1 MHSFLVLT
9 ILFANLA
16 TNAFGQ
22 QWPKATSEETVDA
35 TIKVSGGVKDFG
47 FKRLTASSALGSGDQ
62 SEGQKALIRAE
73 KNAVIKNLIIG
84 QNGADGIHCYDG
96 CTLQNVWWEKVGEDA
111 ATFRSSSGCKE
122 YSFTVTGGGVKNAKD
137 KVFQMNGG
145 GTLTIKNFVAEGI
158 GKLARACGNCK
169 TQCQKRKFV
178 LENIKVT
185 GLKTLLCGLN
195 ENYGDVATIKNVQ
208 ITGSKKVCAEFQGNN
223 QQKEPPMLRSFDV
236 GSKGDGK
243 NCIISGT
250 TSG

>member
-16 TNAFGQ
+16 ANAFGQ
-22 QWPKATSEETVDA
+22 QWPKATGEETVPA
-35 TIKVSGGVKDFG
+35 TIIVTGGVKDFA

-73 KNAVIKNLIIG
+73 KGAVIKNLIIG

-96 CTLQNVWWEKVGEDA
+96 
-111 ATFRSSSGCKE
+111 SSSGCKE

-145 GTLTIKNFVAEGI
+145 GTLTIKDFVAEGI

>member
-9 ILFANLA
+9 VLFANFA
-16 TNAFGQ
+16 SNAFG
-22 QWPKATSEETVDA
+22 QWPKATSEETVKA
-35 TIKVSGGVKDFG
+35 TIIVSGGVKDFG

-62 SEGQKALIRAE
+62 SEGQKPLIRAE
-73 KNAVIKNLIIG
+73 KGAVIKNLIIG

-122 YSFTVTGGGVKNAKD
+122 YNFLVTGGGVKNAAD

-145 GTLTIKNFVAEGI
+145 GTLTVKDFVADGI
-158 GKLARACGNCK
+158 GKLARSCGNCK

-208 ITGSKKVCAEFQGNN
+208 ISGSKSKKVCAEFQGNN
-223 QQKEPPMLRSFDV
+223 QQKEPPMLRSYDV

-243 NCIISGT
+243 NCIIS
-250 TSG
+250 

>member
-1 MHSFLVLT
+1 MSFFLFVT
-9 ILFANLA
+9 IAFANLA
-16 TNAFGQ
+16 PNAFGQ
-22 QWPKATSEETVDA
+22 QWPKATSDETVPA
-35 TIKVSGGVKDFG
+35 TIVVTGGSRDFG
-47 FKRLTASSALGSGDQ
+47 YKRLTASSALGTGDQ
-62 SEGQKALIRAE
+62 SEGQKALIRSE
-73 KNAVIKNLIIG
+73 KGAVIKNLIIG

-96 CTLQNVWWEKVGEDA
+96 CTLKM
-111 ATFRSSSGCKE
+111 C
-122 YSFTVTGGGVKNAKD
+122 GGGVKNAAD

-145 GTLTIKNFVAEGI
+145 GTLTIFENRLKRGKAFLKIKQKAESI

-208 ITGSKKVCAEFQGNN
+208 ISGPSKKVCAEFQGNN

-236 GSKGDGK
+236 GSSGDGK

>member
-1 MHSFLVLT
+1 MSFFLFVT
-9 ILFANLA
+9 IAFANLA
-16 TNAFGQ
+16 PNAFGQ
-22 QWPKATSEETVDA
+22 DWPKATSDETVPA
-35 TIKVSGGVKDFG
+35 TITVTGGSRDFG

-73 KNAVIKNLIIG
+73 KGAVIKNLIIG

-122 YSFTVTGGGVKNAKD
+122 FNFLVTGGGVKNAAD

-145 GTLTIKNFVAEGI
+145 GTLTIKNFVAENI

-208 ITGSKKVCAEFQGNN
+208 ISGSKKVCAEFQGND

-236 GSKGDGK
+236 GSSGDGK

>member
-1 MHSFLVLT
+1 MHSLI
-9 ILFANLA
+9 ILGIAFANLA
-16 TNAFGQ
+16 PNAFGQ
-22 QWPKATSEETVDA
+22 QWPKATSDETVSA
-35 TIKVSGGVKDFG
+35 TIKVSGGTKDFG
-47 FKRLTASSALGSGDQ
+47 YKRLTASSALGTGDQ

-73 KNAVIKNLIIG
+73 KGAVIKNLIIG

-111 ATFRSSSGCKE
+111 ATFRSSSGCTE
-122 YSFTVTGGGVKNAKD
+122 YDFLVTGGGVKNAAD
-137 KVFQMNGG
+137 KVFQMNGA
-145 GTLTIKNFVAEGI
+145 GTLTVKDFVAESI

-208 ITGSKKVCAEFQGNN
+208 ISGSKKVCAEFQGNN

-236 GSKGDGK
+236 GSSGDGK

>member
-1 MHSFLVLT
+1 MHFFLVLT
-9 ILFANLA
+9 VLFANLA
-16 TNAFGQ
+16 SNAFGQ
-22 QWPKATSEETVDA
+22 QWPKATSEETVKA
-35 TIKVSGGVKDFG
+35 TIIVSGGVKDFG

-62 SEGQKALIRAE
+62 SEGQKPLIRAE
-73 KNAVIKNLIIG
+73 KGAVIKNLIIG
-84 QNGADGIHCYDG
+84 QNGADGIHCNDG

-111 ATFRSSSGCKE
+111 ATFRSSGCKE
-122 YSFTVTGGGVKNAKD
+122 FSFTVTGGGVKNAKD

-145 GTLTIKNFVAEGI
+145 GTLTVKDFVAESI
-158 GKLARACGNCK
+158 GKLARSCGNCK

-178 LENIKVT
+178 LDNIKVT

-195 ENYGDVATIKNVQ
+195 KNFGDVATIKNVQ
-208 ITGSKKVCAEFQGNN
+208 ITGSKKVCALFEGNN
-223 QQKEPPMLRSFDV
+223 QQKEPPMLSSFDI